1 MTANNATAAL
11 PAAPALRPEDA
22 PLGLAVPL
30 PVTRALVVPEGV
42 PDGEVLLGS
51 VLRMPP
57 RTLPGALL
65 PETVRAV
72 RP

>member
-1 MTANNATAAL
+1 MAANSATAAL
-11 PAAPALRPEDA
+11 PAAPVFTPEAA
-22 PLGLAVPL
+22 PLGLADPL
-30 PVTRALVVPEGV
+30 AVTRALVVPEGV